1 MKEGCDSP
9 WKGLPPK
16 AKIDIKPYSS
26 EIDAVE
32 GVNVGWMKKE

>member
-1 MKEGCDSP
+1 MP
-9 WKGLPPK
+9 TLPGGR
-16 AKIDIKPYSS
+16 AKIDIKPDSS